1 MDWASEDHPAER
13 AADGA
18 AAAAFAAAVAF
29 AAWSLAVATGPAT
42 ALAAAAFLLAYALLR
57 QVPVEQSSFALPNFE
72 LMPVE
77 PKQAGELLLT
87 RRHQAHRVETDN
99 ALVLED
105 RLALD
110 PDSRVIRLFDPRR
123 APTSGDFQAS
133 IARPS
138 DWSSPGSA
146 SSDASEALSAALA
159 ELRRSLR

>member
-29 AAWSLAVATGPAT
+29 AAWSLAVATGPTT

-77 PKQAGELLLT
+77 PPQAGELLLT
-87 RRHQAHRVETDN
+87 RRHDGHPVETN
-99 ALVLED
+99 ALLLED

-138 DWSSPGSA
+138 DWISPGSA
-146 SSDASEALSAALA
+146 SRDASEALSAALA